1 MSDYHIALPSK
12 PRVVSESERSGT
24 YEIDGL
30 YPGYGYTLGNSLRR
44 IILSSL
50 PGAAV
55 THVKIPGVA
64 HEFSTVE
71 GVKEDVV
78 TILLNIR
85 KIRLKL
91 VTDEPQTITL
101 HVKGPK
107 AVTAADLKLPGQVE
121 VLNPESHIA
130 DISGKVT
137 LEIELRAERGLGYIP
152 KEVHQKERVDVG
164 TIALDAIFSPIR
176 RVNYEVENMRVGDRT
191 DFNRLRIL
199 IETDGTIEPRE
210 ALERSIET
218 MIHQLKAVVGFKEED
233 VAERDTAASSGAS
246 REAKRDDRAA
256 TPDAEVLK
264 TRITELNMPQRV
276 TDALDNASIRTVGG
290 LVRKREDDL
299 LSIEGLGQK
308 GLQDIKR
315 ALSNLGLTLRSQ

>member
-12 PRVVSESERSGT
+12 PRVISESERSGT

-50 PGAAV
+50 PGSAV

-64 HEFSTVE
+64 HEFSTIE

-78 TILLNIR
+78 TLLLNIR
-85 KIRLKL
+85 RIRFKL
-91 VTDEPQTITL
+91 LSDEPQKIML
-101 HVKGPK
+101 SIKGP
-107 AVTAADLKLPGQVE
+107 ASVTAGDLKLPGQVE
-121 VLNPESHIA
+121 VLNPEQHIA
-130 DISGKVT
+130 ELTGKAT
-137 LEIELRAERGLGYIP
+137 LEMELSAERGLGYIP
-152 KEVHQKERVDVG
+152 KEAHQKERVDIG
-164 TIALDAIFSPIR
+164 TIAIDAIFSPIR

-199 IETDGTIEPRE
+199 IETDGTIEPRQ

-218 MIHQLKAVVGFKEED
+218 MIHQLKAVVGFKEEEHEEQIVSD
-233 VAERDTAASSGAS
+233 SSRMPREERMQ
-246 REAKRDDRAA
+246 
-256 TPDAEVLK
+256 PMDAEVLK
-264 TRITELNMPQRV
+264 TRITELSLPQRV
-276 TDALDNASIRTVGG
+276 EMALDNASIRTVGG

-299 LSIEGLGQK
+299 LAIEGLGQK

-315 ALSNLGLTLRSQ
+315 ALSNLGLTLRTQ

>member
-12 PRVVSESERSGT
+12 PRVVSESERGGV

-55 THVKIPGVA
+55 TQVKVPGVS
-64 HEFSTVE
+64 HEFSTIE

-91 VTDEPQTITL
+91 LSDETQTIRL
-101 HVKGPK
+101 SVKGPK
-107 AVTAADLKLPGQVE
+107 EVTAADLKLPGQVE
-121 VLNPESHIA
+121 ILNPEQHIA
-130 DISGKVT
+130 DVTGKVN
-137 LEIELRAERGLGYIP
+137 LEMELSAERGLGYIP
-152 KEVHQKERVDVG
+152 KETHQKERVDIG
-164 TIALDAIFSPIR
+164 SIALDAIFSPIR

-191 DFNRLRIL
+191 DFNRLRIT
-199 IETDGTIEPRE
+199 IETDGTIAPRE

-218 MIHQLKAVVGFKEED
+218 MIHQLKSIVGFKEEQ
-233 VAERDTAASSGAS
+233 APEAMRGELKEGAHEEKS
-246 REAKRDDRAA
+246 APVDGEI
-256 TPDAEVLK
+256 LK
-264 TRITELNMPQRV
+264 TRITELSMPQRV
-276 TDALDNASIRTVGG
+276 EMALDNASIRTVGG

-299 LSIEGLGQK
+299 LGIEGLGQK

-315 ALSNLGLTLRSQ
+315 ALSNMGLTLRNEK

>member
-55 THVKIPGVA
+55 THAKLPGVA
-64 HEFSTVE
+64 HEFSTIE
-71 GVKEDVV
+71 GIKEDVV
-78 TILLNIR
+78 TILLNVR

-91 VTDEPQTITL
+91 LTDEPQIITL
-101 HVKGPK
+101 SAKGPK
-107 AVTAADLKLPGQVE
+107 EVTAADLKLPGQVE
-121 VLNPESHIA
+121 ILNPEQHIA
-130 DISGKVT
+130 DVTGKVN
-137 LEIELRAERGLGYIP
+137 LEIELRAERGLGYIA
-152 KEVHQKERVDVG
+152 KEMHQKERVEIG
-164 TIALDAIFSPIR
+164 SIALDAIFSPIR

-191 DFNRLRIL
+191 DFNRLRIV
-199 IETDGTIEPRE
+199 IETDGTLAPRE

-218 MIHQLKAVVGFKEED
+218 MIHQLKAVVGFKEDEAPEALMG
-233 VAERDTAASSGAS
+233 VPESGAGA
-246 REAKRDDRAA
+246 REDKGGAM
-256 TPDAEVLK
+256 DAEVLK
-264 TRITELNMPQRV
+264 TRITELSMPQRV
-276 TDALDNASIRTVGG
+276 EMALDNASIRTVGG

-299 LSIEGLGQK
+299 LAIEGLGQK

-315 ALSNLGLTLRSQ
+315 ALSNMGLTLRSDK

>member
-30 YPGYGYTLGNSLRR
+30 YPGYGFTLGNSLRR

-64 HEFSTVE
+64 HEFSTIE

-78 TILLNIR
+78 TILLNLR
-85 KIRLKL
+85 KIRFKL
-91 VTDEPQTITL
+91 LSDEPQTITL
-101 HVKGPK
+101 SVKGPQN
-107 AVTAADLKLPGQVE
+107 VTAADLKLPGQVE
-121 VLNPESHIA
+121 ILNPEQHIA
-130 DISGKVT
+130 DVTGKVNFE
-137 LEIELRAERGLGYIP
+137 LEIRAERGLGYIP
-152 KEVHQKERVDVG
+152 KEEHQKERVDIG

-176 RVNYEVENMRVGDRT
+176 RANYEVENMRVGDRT
-191 DFNRLRIL
+191 DFNRLRML
-199 IETDGTIEPRE
+199 IETDGTIAPRE

-218 MIHQLKAVVGFKEED
+218 MIHQLKAVVGFKEEEAQEMP
-233 VAERDTAASSGAS
+233 VASEARST
-246 REAKRDDRAA
+246 REDKGMPVDS
-256 TPDAEVLK
+256 EMLK
-264 TRITELNMPQRV
+264 TRITELKLPQRV
-276 TDALDNASIRTVGG
+276 EMALDNASIRTVGG

-299 LSIEGLGQK
+299 LAIEGLGQK

-315 ALSNLGLTLRSQ
+315 SLSNLGLTLRSQ

>member
-12 PRVVSESERSGT
+12 PRVVSETERSGT

-30 YPGYGYTLGNSLRR
+30 YPGYGFTLGNSLRR

-55 THVKIPGVA
+55 THVKIPGVP
-64 HEFSTVE
+64 HEFSTIE

-78 TILLNIR
+78 TILLNLR
-85 KIRLKL
+85 KIRFKI
-91 VTDEPQTITL
+91 TSDEPQTVTL
-101 HVKGPK
+101 SAKGPR
-107 AVTAADLKLPGQVE
+107 AVTAGDLKLPGQVE
-121 VLNPESHIA
+121 VLNPEQHIA
-130 DISGKVT
+130 DVTGKVSLE
-137 LEIELRAERGLGYIP
+137 LEIKAERGLGYIS
-152 KEVHQKERVDVG
+152 KEEHQKERVDIG

-176 RVNYEVENMRVGDRT
+176 RANYEVENMRVGDRT

-199 IETDGTIEPRE
+199 IETDGTIAPRE

-218 MIHQLKAVVGFKEED
+218 MIHQLKAVVGFKEEEAAD
-233 VAERDTAASSGAS
+233 ASSAFDAKAGA
-246 REAKRDDRAA
+246 REEKSA
-256 TPDAEVLK
+256 PVDAEMLK
-264 TRITELNMPQRV
+264 VRITELKLPQRV
-276 TDALDNASIRTVGG
+276 EDALDNASIRTVGG

-299 LSIEGLGQK
+299 LAIEGLGQK

-315 ALSNLGLTLRSQ
+315 ALSNMGLTLRSN

>member
-44 IILSSL
+44 IVLSSL

-64 HEFSTVE
+64 HEFSTIE

-78 TILLNIR
+78 TLLLNIR
-85 KIRLKL
+85 RIRFKL
-91 VTDEPQTITL
+91 LSDEPQKITL
-101 HVKGPK
+101 SVKGPMEI
-107 AVTAADLKLPGQVE
+107 TAGELKLPGQVE
-121 VLNPESHIA
+121 VLNPEQHIA
-130 DISGKVT
+130 DITGKVT
-137 LEIELRAERGLGYIP
+137 LELEISAERGLGYIP
-152 KEVHQKERVDVG
+152 KESHQKERVDIG

-199 IETDGTIEPRE
+199 IETDGTIAPRE
-210 ALERSIET
+210 ALEKSIET
-218 MIHQLKAVVGFKEED
+218 MIHQLKAVVGFREDEED
-233 VAERDTAASSGAS
+233 MGTSMMAEVRTESKDRGA
-246 REAKRDDRAA
+246 
-256 TPDAEVLK
+256 PMDAEMLK
-264 TRITELNMPQRV
+264 VRITELNLPQRV
-276 TDALDNASIRTVGG
+276 ELALDNASIRTVGG

-299 LSIEGLGQK
+299 LAIEGLGQK
-308 GLQDIKR
+308 GMQDIKR
-315 ALSNLGLTLRSQ
+315 ALSNLGLTLRTQ

>member
-12 PRVVSESERSGT
+12 PRIVSESEKSGI

-55 THVKIPGVA
+55 THVKIPGVS
-64 HEFSTVE
+64 HEFSTIE

-85 KIRLKL
+85 KIRFKI
-91 VTDEPQTITL
+91 TGEEAQTITL
-101 HVKGPK
+101 DVKGPK
-107 AVTAADLKLPGQVE
+107 EITAADLKLPGQVE
-121 VLNPESHIA
+121 VMNPEQKICEVT
-130 DISGKVT
+130 GKVNF
-137 LEIELRAERGLGYIP
+137 EMELRAERGLGYVA
-152 KEVHQKERVDVG
+152 KEIHQKERVEIG

-191 DFNRLRIL
+191 DFNRLRIVV
-199 IETDGTIEPRE
+199 ETDGTIEPRT
-210 ALERSIET
+210 ALENSIET
-218 MIHQLKAVVGFKEED
+218 MIHQLKAVVGFKEE
-233 VAERDTAASSGAS
+233 
-246 REAKRDDRAA
+246 A
-256 TPDAEVLK
+256 TPDLPMTDMPRGMRDEGRDTVDAEMLK
-264 TRITELNMPQRV
+264 TRITELALPPRV
-276 TDALDNASIRTVGG
+276 EAALDNASIRTVGG

-299 LSIEGLGQK
+299 LSVEGLGQK

-315 ALSNLGLTLRSQ
+315 ALSNLGLTLRQ

>member
-55 THVKIPGVA
+55 THVKLPGVA
-64 HEFSTVE
+64 HEFSTIE

-78 TILLNIR
+78 TILLNVR

-91 VTDEPQTITL
+91 LTDEPQTITL
-101 HVKGPK
+101 SVKGPK
-107 AVTAADLKLPGQVE
+107 EVTAADLKLPGQVE
-121 VLNPESHIA
+121 ILNPDQHIA
-130 DISGKVT
+130 TITGKVN
-137 LEIELRAERGLGYIP
+137 LEIELRAERGLGYIA
-152 KEVHQKERVDVG
+152 KEMHQKERVEIG

-176 RVNYEVENMRVGDRT
+176 RVNYEVENMRVG
-191 DFNRLRIL
+191 
-199 IETDGTIEPRE
+199 IETDGTLGSRE

-218 MIHQLKAVVGFKEED
+218 MIHQLKAVVGFKEDEAPEALMGTPEGHGGMRED
-233 VAERDTAASSGAS
+233 KASAM
-246 REAKRDDRAA
+246 
-256 TPDAEVLK
+256 DAEVLK
-264 TRITELNMPQRV
+264 TRITELSMPQRV
-276 TDALDNASIRTVGG
+276 EMALDNASIRTVGG

-299 LSIEGLGQK
+299 LAIEGLGQK

-315 ALSNLGLTLRSQ
+315 ALSNMGLTLRSDK

>member
-1 MSDYHIALPSK
+1 MSDYHISLPSK
-12 PRVVSESERSGT
+12 PRIVSESERSGT
-24 YEIDGL
+24 YEVDGL

-55 THVKIPGVA
+55 TNVKIPGVS
-64 HEFSTVE
+64 HEFSTIE

-85 KIRLKL
+85 KIRLRIL
-91 VTDEPQTITL
+91 TDEPQTITL
-101 HVKGPK
+101 SVKGPK
-107 AVTAADLKLPGQVE
+107 EVTAGDLKLPGQVE

-130 DISGKVT
+130 EITGKTT
-137 LEIELRAERGLGYIP
+137 LEIELRAERGLGYVP
-152 KEVHQKERVDVG
+152 KETHQKERVDIG
-164 TIALDAIFSPIR
+164 AIALDAIFSPIR

-199 IETDGTIEPRE
+199 IETDGTIAPRE

-233 VAERDTAASSGAS
+233 TVSKESGARASEYKNGGREDKTAA
-246 REAKRDDRAA
+246 
-256 TPDAEVLK
+256 PDAEVLK
-264 TRITELNMPQRV
+264 TRITELKLPQRV
-276 TDALDNASIRTVGG
+276 EDALDNVSIRTVGG

>member
-12 PRVVSESERSGT
+12 PRVVNETERSGT

-30 YPGYGYTLGNSLRR
+30 YPGYGFTLGNSLRR

-55 THVKIPGVA
+55 THVKIPGVQ
-64 HEFSTVE
+64 HEFSTIE

-78 TILLNIR
+78 TLLLNIR
-85 KIRLKL
+85 KIRFKL
-91 VTDEPQTITL
+91 TSDEPQTITL
-101 HVKGPK
+101 SIKGPK
-107 AVTAADLKLPGQVE
+107 AVTAGDLDLPGQVE
-121 VLNPESHIA
+121 VLNPEQHIA
-130 DISGKVT
+130 EVTGKAN
-137 LEIELRAERGLGYIP
+137 LDIELRAERGLGYIP
-152 KEVHQKERVDVG
+152 KEEHQKERVDIG

-176 RVNYEVENMRVGDRT
+176 RANYEVENMRVGDRT

-199 IETDGTIEPRE
+199 IETDGTIAPRE

-218 MIHQLKAVVGFKEED
+218 MIHQLKAVVGFKEEETPEMP
-233 VAERDTAASSGAS
+233 ALLGEIKP
-246 REAKRDDRAA
+246 REDK
-256 TPDAEVLK
+256 TPMDAEMLK
-264 TRITELNMPQRV
+264 TRITELKLPQRV
-276 TDALDNASIRTVGG
+276 EDALDQASIRTVGG

-299 LSIEGLGQK
+299 LAIEGLGQK

-315 ALSNLGLTLRSQ
+315 SLSNLGLTLRSQ